1 MFYSCEVG
9 MGATATYLAV
19 IETTKMH
26 SLEVRGYLVHA
37 FREIMN
43 GNKDCS
49 MYAPKSFLI

>member
-1 MFYSCEVG
+1 